1 MWLLPSRFIY
11 AFFGAGLFTFITAA
25 TGLVGAARNNRVCLG
40 LYAFLAIVLLLA
52 QVRLMNS
59 IRLMDSYETCCSI
72 HSAVLCCAV
81 LCCAVLCCAAPCHA
95 SCLRT
100 RHPVPRGSG
109 AQVCWLY
116 SFQDVQ

>member
-1 MWLLPSRFIY
+1 MCLLTNRFIY

-52 QVRLMNS
+52 QVRLVNSVRLMNS
-59 IRLMDSYETCCSI
+59 DETCCSI
-72 HSAVLCCAV
+72 HS
-81 LCCAVLCCAAPCHA
+81 AVLCCAAPCHA

-100 RHPVPRGSG
+100 LNPVPRGSE

-116 SFQDVQ
+116 SVQDVH